1 MRNAEQYALCKNCDH
16 SRSAHVR
23 VLPEN
28 RWKCYATLC
37 GARAIERHLQGI
49 ENPHHCPCD
58 LFEVE
63 PWIPSPED
71 LAFCKDLMG
80 RA

>member
-1 MRNAEQYALCKNCDH
+1 MNNAEQYSLCKCGHGRN
-16 SRSAHVR
+16 AHTYV
-23 VLPEN
+23 ESDN
-28 RWKCYATLC
+28 RWKCYAILV
-37 GARAIERHLQGI
+37 GPRAIERHLRGV
-49 ENPHHCPCD
+49 EKPHHCPCD